1 MKKVAYLFTFYLCLP
16 ISIYAQKSA
25 LDYLYNAPK
34 PPVTQCECTKA
45 IYEKYEHIMDS
56 YCDKIQ
62 ADMEAREINAV
73 RNDLSGN
80 MEYKKLL
87 ENITNETQIPALKF
101 YCLDNV
107 CDQYP
112 ELLNETERITVTND
126 LQICVSLAQKKMDIL
141 LHRSPGKENPEW
153 TNESDKAQE
162 EYCSIMSPKYKTV
175 LDEHYDILIRLMPG
189 FKRMGELE
197 YSGWQEAIDI
207 PVLNAVR
214 AYLSQYALRY
224 YCGNLKI
231 K

>member
-1 MKKVAYLFTFYLCLP
+1 
-16 ISIYAQKSA
+16 
-25 LDYLYNAPK
+25 
-34 PPVTQCECTKA
+34 
-45 IYEKYEHIMDS
+45 MDS

-62 ADMEAREINAV
+62 ADMEVREKRAKK
-73 RNDLSGN
+73 NDLSGN
-80 MEYKKLL
+80 IEYKKLL

-112 ELLNETERITVTND
+112 KLLNETERKTATND
-126 LQICVSLAQKKMDIL
+126 LQICASLAQKKMDIL
-141 LHRSPGKENPEW
+141 LHRSLGKENPEW
-153 TNESDKAQE
+153 IKEADKAQE

-175 LDEHYDILIRLMPG
+175 LDEHYAILIRLMPS
-189 FKRMGELE
+189 FKKMGELE
-197 YSGWQEAIDI
+197 YSGSQEATDI

-224 YCGNLKI
+224 YGGNLKI